1 MVNLSPKLRFPEF
14 SGDWKPKKL
23 DEVGSVINGLTYSPD
38 DINDDGILV
47 LRSSNIKENQLSFN
61 DNVYVN
67 TDNYNPVKEND
78 ILICVRNGSR
88 NLIGKNALITKE
100 AEGVAF
106 GAFMSIYRSELNK
119 FVFQLFATDTYYK
132 IIQENLGAT
141 INSINNSD
149 LKKFEFYFPLKEEQD
164 KIADF
169 LSKVDI
175 KINQLSKKK
184 ELLEQYKK
192 GIMQKF
198 FNQEI
203 RFKDDNGND
212 FSDWVEKKLGDIG
225 YTLNGLSGKT
235 KEDFGT
241 GKPYIQYMQ
250 IFSGSKINVEDFGLV
265 NINENETQ
273 TKVQYGDIFFTTSSE
288 TPNEIGTT
296 SVLLDKVEDV
306 YLNSF
311 CFGYRP
317 NSLDEIVPEF
327 AQFLFR
333 SQIMRDKIIPLAQGS
348 TRFNMSKVELMKLD
362 ILLPSKLEQTK
373 IANFLTSIDDK
384 INHVNTQLE
393 NTKKFK
399 KGLLQQMF
407 V

>member
-1 MVNLSPKLRFPEF
+1 MVNLSPQLRFPEF
-14 SGDWKPKKL
+14 SGSWKSKKL
-23 DEVGSVINGLTYSPD
+23 EEVGSIINGLTYSPD
-38 DINDDGILV
+38 DIHDDGVLV

-67 TDNYNPVKEND
+67 TDNYNAVKEDD

-106 GAFMSIYRSELNK
+106 GAFMSVYRSELNK

-149 LKKFEFYFPLKEEQD
+149 LKKFEFFFPLKEEQD

-169 LSKVDI
+169 LRDI
-175 KINQLSKKK
+175 DNKINQLSKKK

-192 GIMQKF
+192 GIMQKI

-212 FSDWVEKKLGDIG
+212 FSDWVEKKLVDIANKKSSNISANKIEDNFG
-225 YTLNGLSGKT
+225 NYIIYGASGILK
-235 KEDFGT
+235 
-241 GKPYIQYMQ
+241 
-250 IFSGSKINVEDFGLV
+250 KINFYKEEDDYISIVKDGSGVGRLFYCKGQSSVLGTMEIIRPNQGIKTYFLYFLLC
-265 NINENETQ
+265 NIDF
-273 TKVQYGDIFFTTSSE
+273 TKYITGSTIPHIYFKDYSSE
-288 TPNEIGTT
+288 I
-296 SVLLDKVEDV
+296 
-306 YLNSF
+306 
-311 CFGYRP
+311 
-317 NSLDEIVPEF
+317 
-327 AQFLFR
+327 FR
-333 SQIMRDKIIPLAQGS
+333 LPCIEEQI
-348 TRFNMSKVELMKLD
+348 
-362 ILLPSKLEQTK
+362 K
-373 IANFLTSIDDK
+373 IANFLSAIDDK
-384 INHVNTQLE
+384 INQVGTQLE
-393 NTKKFK
+393 NTKEFK
-399 KGLLQQMF
+399 KGLLQLMF

>member
-38 DINDDGILV
+38 DIHDDGVLV

-67 TDNYNPVKEND
+67 TDNYNPVREND

-106 GAFMSIYRSELNK
+106 GAFMSVYRSELNK

-149 LKKFEFYFPLKEEQD
+149 LKKFEFFFPLKEEQD

-169 LSKVDI
+169 LSDI
-175 KINQLSKKK
+175 DNKINQLSKKK

-192 GIMQKF
+192 GIMQKI

-212 FSDWVEKKLGDIG
+212 YPKWSIEILGKISDVRDGTHESPKYVNIGYPLITSKNLNKNGKLDFKNVEYITQVDFDNINKRSKVDIGDIIFG
-225 YTLNGLSGKT
+225 MIGTIGNPVLLKRDDFAIKNVALIKENGLL
-235 KEDFGT
+235 
-241 GKPYIQYMQ
+241 Q
-250 IFSGSKINVEDFGLV
+250 
-265 NINENETQ
+265 NE
-273 TKVQYGDIFFTTSSE
+273 YLIH
-288 TPNEIGTT
+288 
-296 SVLLDKVEDV
+296 
-306 YLNSF
+306 YLNSHIIEKQF
-311 CFGYRP
+311 KKENVGGTQKFI
-317 NSLDEIVPEF
+317 SLGVIRNLEI
-327 AQFLFR
+327 
-333 SQIMRDKIIPLAQGS
+333 I
-348 TRFNMSKVELMKLD
+348 
-362 ILLPSKLEQTK
+362 LPSTFEQIK
-373 IANFLTSIDDK
+373 IANFLASIDDK
-384 INHVNTQLE
+384 INHTTIQLDGA
-393 NTKKFK
+393 KDFK

-407 V
+407 I

>member
-14 SGDWKPKKL
+14 SGNWKSKKL
-23 DEVGSVINGLTYSPD
+23 EEVGSVINGLTYSPD
-38 DINDDGILV
+38 DIHDDGVLV

-106 GAFMSIYRSELNK
+106 GAFMSVYRSELNK

-164 KIADF
+164 KIANF
-169 LSKVDI
+169 LCEIDN

-192 GIMQKF
+192 GIMQKI

-212 FSDWVEKKLGDIG
+212 YPTWSIEILGKISDVRDGTHESPKYVNIGYPLITSKNLNKNGKLDFKNVEYITQVDFDNINKRSKVDIGDIIFG
-225 YTLNGLSGKT
+225 MIGTIGNPVLLKRDDFAIKNVALIKENGLL
-235 KEDFGT
+235 
-241 GKPYIQYMQ
+241 Q
-250 IFSGSKINVEDFGLV
+250 
-265 NINENETQ
+265 NE
-273 TKVQYGDIFFTTSSE
+273 YLIH
-288 TPNEIGTT
+288 
-296 SVLLDKVEDV
+296 
-306 YLNSF
+306 YLNSHIIEKQF
-311 CFGYRP
+311 KKENVGGTQKFI
-317 NSLDEIVPEF
+317 SLGVIRNLEI
-327 AQFLFR
+327 
-333 SQIMRDKIIPLAQGS
+333 I
-348 TRFNMSKVELMKLD
+348 
-362 ILLPSKLEQTK
+362 LPSTFEQIK
-373 IANFLTSIDDK
+373 IANFLASIDDK
-384 INHVNTQLE
+384 INHTTIQLDGA
-393 NTKKFK
+393 KDFK

-407 V
+407 I

>member
-14 SGDWKPKKL
+14 NGNWKSKKL
-23 DEVGSVINGLTYSPD
+23 EDVGSVINGLTYSPD
-38 DINDDGILV
+38 DIDEDGVLV

-67 TDNYNPVKEND
+67 TENYNAVKEND

-106 GAFMSIYRSELNK
+106 GAFMSVYRSELNK

-132 IIQENLGAT
+132 VIQENLGAT

-169 LSKVDI
+169 LYEIDT

-192 GIMQKF
+192 GIMQKI
-198 FNQEI
+198 FNKEI
-203 RFKDDNGND
+203 RFKDDNGVN
-212 FSDWVEKKLGDIG
+212 FTNWVEKKLGDIANKKSSNISANKIEDNFG
-225 YTLNGLSGKT
+225 DYVIYGASGVLKKIDFYEEEDDYVSIVKDGSGVGRLFYCKGQSSVLGTMEIIRPNNDINTYFLYLLLSNIDFT
-235 KEDFGT
+235 KYIT
-241 GKPYIQYMQ
+241 GSTIPHIYFKDY
-250 IFSGSKINVEDFGLV
+250 
-265 NINENETQ
+265 
-273 TKVQYGDIFFTTSSE
+273 SSE
-288 TPNEIGTT
+288 IITLPCIKE
-296 SVLLDKVEDV
+296 
-306 YLNSF
+306 
-311 CFGYRP
+311 
-317 NSLDEIVPEF
+317 
-327 AQFLFR
+327 
-333 SQIMRDKIIPLAQGS
+333 QI
-348 TRFNMSKVELMKLD
+348 
-362 ILLPSKLEQTK
+362 K
-373 IANFLTSIDDK
+373 IANFLSSVDDK
-384 INHVNTQLE
+384 INQVNTQLIK
-393 NTKKFK
+393 TKGFK

>member
-1 MVNLSPKLRFPEF
+1 MVNLIPKLRFPEF
-14 SGDWKPKKL
+14 SGNWKSKKL
-23 DEVGSVINGLTYSPD
+23 EEVGTVINGLTYSPD
-38 DINDDGILV
+38 DIHDNGILV

-67 TDNYNPVKEND
+67 TDNYNAVKEDD

-100 AEGVAF
+100 VEGVAF
-106 GAFMSIYRSELNK
+106 GAFMSVYRSELNK

-149 LKKFEFYFPLKEEQD
+149 LKKFEFYFPLKDEQD

-192 GIMQKF
+192 GIMQKI

-203 RFKDDNGND
+203 RFKDDNDNEYEDWIEVILDDISTFENGKAHENEIDENGQYIVINSKFISTDGIVKKYTNNIICGLDKND
-212 FSDWVEKKLGDIG
+212 IVMVMSDVPNGKAIAKCYYIEENNK
-225 YTLNGLSGKT
+225 YTLNQR
-235 KEDFGT
+235 
-241 GKPYIQYMQ
+241 IC
-250 IFSGSKINVEDFGLV
+250 KIKANE
-265 NINENETQ
+265 NINSKYIYYLINRNPHYLAFDNGVSQ
-273 TKVQYGDIFFTTSSE
+273 TNLRKNDVLECPLFIPSSVQ
-288 TPNEIGTT
+288 
-296 SVLLDKVEDV
+296 
-306 YLNSF
+306 
-311 CFGYRP
+311 
-317 NSLDEIVPEF
+317 
-327 AQFLFR
+327 
-333 SQIMRDKIIPLAQGS
+333 
-348 TRFNMSKVELMKLD
+348 
-362 ILLPSKLEQTK
+362 EQTK

-407 V
+407 VQ

>member
-14 SGDWKPKKL
+14 SGNWKSKKL
-23 DEVGSVINGLTYSPD
+23 EEVGSVINGLTYSPD
-38 DINDDGILV
+38 DIHDDGILV
-47 LRSSNIKENQLSFN
+47 LRSSNVKENQLSFN

-106 GAFMSIYRSELNK
+106 GAFMSVYRSELNK
-119 FVFQLFATDTYYK
+119 FVFQLFASDTYYK

-192 GIMQKF
+192 GIMQKI

-203 RFKDDNGND
+203 RFKDDNGNEYED
-212 FSDWVEKKLGDIG
+212 WIEVILDDISTFENGKAHENEIDENGQYVVINSKFISTDGIVKKYTNNIICGLDKNDIVMVMSDVPNGKAIAKCYYIEENNK
-225 YTLNGLSGKT
+225 YTLNQR
-235 KEDFGT
+235 
-241 GKPYIQYMQ
+241 IC
-250 IFSGSKINVEDFGLV
+250 KIKANV
-265 NINENETQ
+265 NINSKYIYYLINRNPHYLAFDNGVSQ
-273 TKVQYGDIFFTTSSE
+273 TNLRKNDVLECPLFIPSSVQ
-288 TPNEIGTT
+288 
-296 SVLLDKVEDV
+296 
-306 YLNSF
+306 
-311 CFGYRP
+311 
-317 NSLDEIVPEF
+317 
-327 AQFLFR
+327 
-333 SQIMRDKIIPLAQGS
+333 
-348 TRFNMSKVELMKLD
+348 
-362 ILLPSKLEQTK
+362 EQTK
-373 IANFLTSIDDK
+373 IANFLTYIDDK

-407 V
+407 VQ

>member
-14 SGDWKPKKL
+14 SGNWKSKKL
-23 DEVGSVINGLTYSPD
+23 EEVGSVINGLTYSPD
-38 DINDDGILV
+38 DIHDDGVLV

-67 TDNYNPVKEND
+67 TDNYNPVREND

-106 GAFMSIYRSELNK
+106 GAFMSVYRSELNK

-149 LKKFEFYFPLKEEQD
+149 LKKFEFFFPLKEEQD
-164 KIADF
+164 KIAVF
-169 LSKVDI
+169 LSEVDT

-184 ELLEQYKK
+184 KLLEQYKK
-192 GIMQKF
+192 GVMQKI

-203 RFKDDNGND
+203 RFKDDNSSDYPDWTETIFNEVIDRISTGLNPRKNFILGKGNNYYVTIKNISDGKLD
-212 FSDWVEKKLGDIG
+212 FTSCEMIDDDALKLIKKRSDLSKGDIIMSSIG
-225 YTLNGLSGKT
+225 NIGEAYLLKQEPTNW
-235 KEDFGT
+235 
-241 GKPYIQYMQ
+241 
-250 IFSGSKINVEDFGLV
+250 
-265 NINENETQ
+265 NINE
-273 TKVQYGDIFFTTSSE
+273 
-288 TPNEIGTT
+288 
-296 SVLLDKVEDV
+296 SVFMLRAKKEL
-306 YLNSF
+306 
-311 CFGYRP
+311 
-317 NSLDEIVPEF
+317 
-327 AQFLFR
+327 
-333 SQIMRDKIIPLAQGS
+333 IIPLFLYYTLSNELTKQYFENNMTGS
-348 TRFNMSKVELMKLD
+348 SFKSIKVGDLKLMPIVIPSLEEQD
-362 ILLPSKLEQTK
+362 VIAEFLL
-373 IANFLTSIDDK
+373 AIDDK
-384 INHVNTQLE
+384 INQVNTQLK
-393 NTKKFK
+393 NTKNFK

>member
-14 SGDWKPKKL
+14 SGNWKSKKL
-23 DEVGSVINGLTYSPD
+23 EEVGSVINGLTYSPD
-38 DINDDGILV
+38 DIHDDGILV
-47 LRSSNIKENQLSFN
+47 LRSSNVKENQLSFN

-88 NLIGKNALITKE
+88 NLIGKNALITKK

-106 GAFMSIYRSELNK
+106 GAFMSVYRSELNK
-119 FVFQLFATDTYYK
+119 FVFQLFASDKYNK
-132 IIQENLGAT
+132 LIQENLGAT

-149 LKKFEFYFPLKEEQD
+149 LKKFEFYFPLKDEQD

-192 GIMQKF
+192 GIMQKI

-203 RFKDDNGND
+203 RFKDDNGNEYD
-212 FSDWVEKKLGDIG
+212 DWIEVILDDISTFENGKAHENEIDENGQYVVINSKFISTDGVVKKYTNNIICGLDKNDIVMVMSDVPNGKAIAKCYYIEENNK
-225 YTLNGLSGKT
+225 YTLNQRICKIKT
-235 KEDFGT
+235 NE
-241 GKPYIQYMQ
+241 
-250 IFSGSKINVEDFGLV
+250 
-265 NINENETQ
+265 NINSKYIYYLINRNPHYLAFDNGVGQ
-273 TKVQYGDIFFTTSSE
+273 TNLRKNDVLECPLFIPSS
-288 TPNEIGTT
+288 I
-296 SVLLDKVEDV
+296 
-306 YLNSF
+306 
-311 CFGYRP
+311 
-317 NSLDEIVPEF
+317 
-327 AQFLFR
+327 Q
-333 SQIMRDKIIPLAQGS
+333 
-348 TRFNMSKVELMKLD
+348 
-362 ILLPSKLEQTK
+362 EQTK
-373 IANFLTSIDDK
+373 IANFLTSVDDK

-407 V
+407 VQ

>member
-14 SGDWKPKKL
+14 SGNWKSKKL
-23 DEVGSVINGLTYSPD
+23 EEVGSVINGLTYSPD
-38 DINDDGILV
+38 DIHDDGILV
-47 LRSSNIKENQLSFN
+47 LRSSNVKENQLSFN

-106 GAFMSIYRSELNK
+106 GAFMSVYRSELNK
-119 FVFQLFATDTYYK
+119 FVFQLFASDTYYK

-149 LKKFEFYFPLKEEQD
+149 LKKFEFYFPLKDEQD

-192 GIMQKF
+192 GIMQKI

-203 RFKDDNGND
+203 RFKDDNGNEYED
-212 FSDWVEKKLGDIG
+212 WIEVILDDISTFENGKAHENEIDENGQYVVINSKFISTDGIVKKYTNNIICGLDKNDIVMVMSDVPNGKAIAKCYYIEENNK
-225 YTLNGLSGKT
+225 YTLNQR
-235 KEDFGT
+235 
-241 GKPYIQYMQ
+241 IC
-250 IFSGSKINVEDFGLV
+250 KIKANE
-265 NINENETQ
+265 NINSKYIYYLINRNPHYLAFDNGVSQ
-273 TKVQYGDIFFTTSSE
+273 TNLRKNDVLECPLFIPSSVQ
-288 TPNEIGTT
+288 
-296 SVLLDKVEDV
+296 
-306 YLNSF
+306 
-311 CFGYRP
+311 
-317 NSLDEIVPEF
+317 
-327 AQFLFR
+327 
-333 SQIMRDKIIPLAQGS
+333 
-348 TRFNMSKVELMKLD
+348 
-362 ILLPSKLEQTK
+362 EQTK
-373 IANFLTSIDDK
+373 IANFLTYIDDK

-407 V
+407 VQ

>member
-14 SGDWKPKKL
+14 SGNWKSKKL
-23 DEVGSVINGLTYSPD
+23 EEVGSLINGLTYSPD
-38 DINDDGILV
+38 DIHDDGVLV

-67 TDNYNPVKEND
+67 TDNYNAVKEDD

-106 GAFMSIYRSELNK
+106 GAFMSVYRSELNK

-169 LSKVDI
+169 LNQIDT

-192 GIMQKF
+192 GIMQQI

-212 FSDWVEKKLGDIG
+212 YPKWSIEILGKISDVRDGTHESPKYVNIGFPLITSKNLNKNGKLDFKNVEYITQVDFDNINKRSKVDVGDIIFG
-225 YTLNGLSGKT
+225 MIGTIGNPVLLKRDDFAIKNVALIKENGLLK
-235 KEDFGT
+235 
-241 GKPYIQYMQ
+241 
-250 IFSGSKINVEDFGLV
+250 
-265 NINENETQ
+265 NE
-273 TKVQYGDIFFTTSSE
+273 YLIH
-288 TPNEIGTT
+288 
-296 SVLLDKVEDV
+296 
-306 YLNSF
+306 YLNSHIIEKQF
-311 CFGYRP
+311 KKENVGGTQKFI
-317 NSLDEIVPEF
+317 SLGVIRNLEI
-327 AQFLFR
+327 
-333 SQIMRDKIIPLAQGS
+333 I
-348 TRFNMSKVELMKLD
+348 
-362 ILLPSKLEQTK
+362 LPSTLEQIK
-373 IANFLTSIDDK
+373 IANFLASIDDK
-384 INHVNTQLE
+384 INHITIQLDGV
-393 NTKKFK
+393 KDFK

-407 V
+407 I

>member
-14 SGDWKPKKL
+14 SGNWKSKKL
-23 DEVGSVINGLTYSPD
+23 EEVGTVINGLTYSPD
-38 DINDDGILV
+38 DIHDDGVLV

-67 TDNYNPVKEND
+67 TDNYNAVKEND

-106 GAFMSIYRSELNK
+106 GAFMSVYRSELNK

-169 LSKVDI
+169 LSEIDY
-175 KINQLSKKK
+175 KINQLTKKK

-192 GIMQKF
+192 GMMQKI
-198 FNQEI
+198 FNQDI
-203 RFKDDNGND
+203 RFKDENGND
-212 FSDWVEKKLGDIG
+212 FSDWVEKKLVDIANKKSSNISANKIEDNFG
-225 YTLNGLSGKT
+225 NYIIYGASGILKKIDFYKEEDDYISIVKDGSGVGRLFYCKGQSSVLGTMEIIRPNQDIKT
-235 KEDFGT
+235 YFLYFLLCNIDFTKYIT
-241 GKPYIQYMQ
+241 GSTIPHIYFKDY
-250 IFSGSKINVEDFGLV
+250 
-265 NINENETQ
+265 
-273 TKVQYGDIFFTTSSE
+273 SSE
-288 TPNEIGTT
+288 I
-296 SVLLDKVEDV
+296 
-306 YLNSF
+306 
-311 CFGYRP
+311 
-317 NSLDEIVPEF
+317 
-327 AQFLFR
+327 FR
-333 SQIMRDKIIPLAQGS
+333 LPCIEEQI
-348 TRFNMSKVELMKLD
+348 
-362 ILLPSKLEQTK
+362 K
-373 IANFLTSIDDK
+373 IANFLSAIDDK
-384 INHVNTQLE
+384 IKQVGTQLK
-393 NTKKFK
+393 NTKEFK
-399 KGLLQQMF
+399 KGLLQLMF